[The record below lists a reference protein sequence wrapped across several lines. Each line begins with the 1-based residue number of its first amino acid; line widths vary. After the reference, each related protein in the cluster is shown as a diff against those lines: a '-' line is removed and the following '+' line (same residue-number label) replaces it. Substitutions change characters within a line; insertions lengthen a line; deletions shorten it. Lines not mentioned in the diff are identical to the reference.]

1 MLPTETH
8 GATNN
13 YQAPENW
20 DEAKYGPCLDL
31 QVRRDVFGG
40 NEVGL
45 IECFSTWKPDAQE
58 LAHLNAGGVIEV
70 GLTVVD
76 QPAMRVNVVDPVDP
90 VMRKYLAPQAG
101 EPVTTINEEAHGDDY
116 DDAERGVSH
125 G

>member
-1 MLPTETH
+1 MKPTVTR

-45 IECFSTWKPDAQE
+45 IECFSTWKPDADE
-58 LAHLNAGGVIEV
+58 LTLLNAGGVIEI

-76 QPAMRVNVVDPVDP
+76 QPAMRVNVVDPVEP
-90 VMRKYLAPQAG
+90 ALLPYVAPL
-101 EPVTTINEEAHGDDY
+101 TTINEDGHG
-116 DDAERGVSH
+116 V
-125 G
+125 